1 MMPCNPVIMDRWG
14 RNRGSTMTA
23 GLVIDY
29 KLRLV
34 DMQSNID
41 SKYNLCRTR
50 LDCGVRTEQNA
61 ISLGHGARR
70 SRSRGSVYLQF
81 LSAMLH
87 DSYLVQTKPL
97 RAYLGSGVEKN
108 NRPVTNKRVER
119 LHVRCRADAAG
130 GTKKTE

>member
-1 MMPCNPVIMDRWG
+1 M
-14 RNRGSTMTA
+14 
-23 GLVIDY
+23 DY

-108 NRPVTNKRVER
+108 NRPGTNKRVER
-119 LHVRCRADAAG
+119 LHVRCRAGAAG
-130 GTKKTE
+130 GTKKTENEIGDERVAYM